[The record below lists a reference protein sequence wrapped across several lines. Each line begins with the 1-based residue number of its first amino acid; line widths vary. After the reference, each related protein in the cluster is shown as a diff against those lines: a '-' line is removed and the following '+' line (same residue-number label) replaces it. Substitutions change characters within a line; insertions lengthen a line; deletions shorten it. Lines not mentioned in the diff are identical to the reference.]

1 MRRLCIA
8 LVALACILMLAP
20 AGQAERVAGS
30 PKKLWSEFPLER
42 KAQQAAPA
50 PRPAEPFLPPI
61 ATDPPEAGT
70 QSDWIVWLAV
80 AGAGAFVLLL
90 AARPLATSRGHLG
103 GGRRLRAVSARTR
116 DLGAR
121 ARDARPSLR
130 MPTRPR
136 RRAGPRRRQRRPVV
150 TQYAPLSVVV
160 EPAPP
165 ESVPYVTR
173 RSGLVSARYVVLVDE
188 GGGTSELRRSRAF
201 WQIGRA
207 SWQRRMAENAWD
219 ALANDLRA
227 EGWEVDM
234 TGRFEYFVP
243 LRRAIISTL
252 EPYTRFGRKGAPG
265 Q

>member
-1 MRRLCIA
+1 MRRMYA
-8 LVALACILMLAP
+8 AVGVLACVLVLAP

-30 PKKLWSEFPLER
+30 PKKLWSEFPLEQ
-42 KAQQAAPA
+42 KGQQTTPA

-61 ATDPPEAGT
+61 ATDSSEAGA

-80 AGAGAFVLLL
+80 AGAGALVLLL
-90 AARPLATSRGHLG
+90 VARPLATSRSHV
-103 GGRRLRAVSARTR
+103 GGRRLRALSARTR

-136 RRAGPRRRQRRPVV
+136 RRAGPRRRRRVV
-150 TQYAPLSVVV
+150 TQYAPVSVVA
-160 EPAPP
+160 EPAAPP
-165 ESVPYVTR
+165 ETVPYVTR
-173 RSGLVSARYVVLVDE
+173 RSGLVRARYVVLVDE
-188 GGGTSELRRSRAF
+188 GGSTSELRRSRAF
-201 WQIGRA
+201 WQIGRG

-227 EGWEVDM
+227 EGWEVDL

-252 EPYTRFGRKGAPG
+252 EPYTRWERTGRT
-265 Q
+265 QS